1 MLNTSIMKRTI
12 KLFILA
18 ATMLGGFTMSSCSD
32 LNPIDYSDINPSN
45 FPKSESDIESIVN
58 SCYYSVRSSWF
69 DGLFSTSERGVM
81 PVNDLTT
88 EILTAKSG
96 FQKNMSDLNYF
107 PTTADLTRFYYTDT
121 DGYSDGWVND
131 VSHCTSALSQ
141 IADCSF
147 LSEAKKKRYEA
158 EVRCVRGMVAYTLYD
173 MFGPIV
179 VASKEVL
186 EKPTVE
192 KPLPRLNK
200 EEMVK
205 FIEDDLKYAADNL
218 PSPQEAEYGRFS
230 TGLAKMLLIRLYLH
244 ESRADRTYYTK
255 VEQLAR
261 DLVSSSNGY
270 SLAPSYTKMF
280 EVGGQGK
287 ENTEIIWA
295 VPVNTEMVSWNDWH
309 MFVLPTDFASNGMPT
324 GYECANSTWAFY
336 DSFEPSDV
344 RKTYLVASYT
354 AKDGSIVDRT
364 HPGTH
369 MELGPIPMKLG
380 YDTDIAGSGGKS
392 SIDLIIYRLA
402 DVYLSLAEALYM
414 KPNATAA
421 DKSEALGYINQI
433 RHRAG
438 IGNLAETDIDTE
450 DKFVDVILT
459 ERSHEL
465 WCENGQYRADLIRL
479 NKFVEHAVKYKG
491 TTYANKDKE
500 LYPLPLSAIND
511 GKGLVVQNPGY

>member
-1 MLNTSIMKRTI
+1 
-12 KLFILA
+12 
-18 ATMLGGFTMSSCSD
+18 MLGGFSISSCCD
-32 LNPIDYSDINPSN
+32 LDPVDYSDINPSN
-45 FPKSESDIESIVN
+45 FPKTEADIESVVN

-107 PTTADLTRFYYTDT
+107 PTTADLTRFYYTNT

-131 VSHCTSALSQ
+131 VSHCTSAIEQ
-141 IADCSF
+141 IDECSF
-147 LSEAKKKRYEA
+147 LGDAKKKRYEA
-158 EVRCVRGMVAYTLYD
+158 EVRCVRGFVAYSLYD

-179 VASKEVL
+179 VAPSEVL
-186 EKPTVE
+186 DKPTSE
-192 KPLPRLNK
+192 KPLARLGK

-205 FIEDDLKYAADNL
+205 FIEDDLLFAAENL

-244 ESRADRTYYTK
+244 ESRYDRSYYNK

-261 DLVSSSNGY
+261 DLMGGSYGY
-270 SLAPSYTKMF
+270 KLAQSYTKMF

-295 VPVNTEMVSWNDWH
+295 IPVNTEMVSWNDWH
-309 MFVLPTDFASNGMPT
+309 MFVLPTDFAGNGMPA
-324 GYECANSTWAFY
+324 GYECVNSTWAFY
-336 DSFEPSDV
+336 DSFEPNDV
-344 RKTYLVASYT
+344 RKTYLISSYT
-354 AKDGSIVDRT
+354 AKDGKTVDRS

-380 YDTDIAGSGGKS
+380 YDPDIAGNGGKS

-414 KPNATAA
+414 KPNATDA
-421 DKSEALGYINQI
+421 DKNEALGYINRI
-433 RHRAG
+433 RQRAG
-438 IGNLAETDIDTE
+438 IADISYADIDTE
-450 DKFVDVILT
+450 EKFVDVILM

-479 NKFVEHAVKYKG
+479 DKFVEHAREYKG
-491 TTYANKDKE
+491 TAYANSDKE

>member
-1 MLNTSIMKRTI
+1 MKKKYFLLTA
-12 KLFILA
+12 LC
-18 ATMLGGFTMSSCSD
+18 ATMSVANGFAQDASEKLKLYWPLATLSLWVSAED
-32 LNPIDYSDINPSN
+32 IHAVENGIDGDE
-45 FPKSESDIESIVN
+45 K
-58 SCYYSVRSSWF
+58 
-69 DGLFSTSERGVM
+69 
-81 PVNDLTT
+81 
-88 EILTAKSG
+88 
-96 FQKNMSDLNYF
+96 
-107 PTTADLTRFYYTDT
+107 TRW
-121 DGYSDGWVND
+121 G
-131 VSHCTSALSQ
+131 A
-141 IADCSF
+141 
-147 LSEAKKKRYEA
+147 
-158 EVRCVRGMVAYTLYD
+158 
-173 MFGPIV
+173 
-179 VASKEVL
+179 
-186 EKPTVE
+186 
-192 KPLPRLNK
+192 
-200 EEMVK
+200 
-205 FIEDDLKYAADNL
+205 
-218 PSPQEAEYGRFS
+218 
-230 TGLAKMLLIRLYLH
+230 
-244 ESRADRTYYTK
+244 
-255 VEQLAR
+255 
-261 DLVSSSNGY
+261 
-270 SLAPSYTKMF
+270 
-280 EVGGQGK
+280 GK
-287 ENTEIIWA
+287 ENTEIILA

-309 MFVLPTDFASNGMPT
+309 MFVLPSDFASNGMPT

-344 RKTYLVASYT
+344 RNTYLVASYT

-491 TTYANKDKE
+491 TTYANKTKE